1 MDGTPPV
8 TRSPAPVLAVE
19 DLRVAFHTPDAT
31 VRAVDGVSWSVGA
44 GEILGIVGESGCGKS
59 VSALAVMGLVPD
71 PPGRV
76 EGSVRLHGREL
87 IGLPENEM
95 RAIRGSA
102 ISMIFQEPLTSLDPV
117 MRVGR
122 QIAEPLLV
130 HRGLSRREA
139 SANAIELLRKM
150 HIPEPERRIAEY
162 PHQLSGGM
170 RQRVMIAMALACR
183 PAVLIADEP
192 TTALDVTIQAQILE
206 LLLDLRR
213 ELATA
218 IVFITHDLGV
228 VAETA
233 DRVVVMYAGRK
244 IEEAPVAS
252 LFARPQH
259 PYTAG
264 LLAAVPRLTSTG
276 APTRARLA
284 EIEGTVPALDR
295 AMVGC
300 RFAPRCRIASDRC
313 RRENP
318 PLVVKHERHTAA
330 CWHSERAGEA
340 VASSARALG

>member
-1 MDGTPPV
+1 MSV
-8 TRSPAPVLAVE
+8 PVLAV
-19 DLRVAFHTPDAT
+19 DGLGVTFRTPDAT

-76 EGSVRLHGREL
+76 EGSVRLDGREL
-87 IGLPENEM
+87 VGLPEGEM

-102 ISMIFQEPLTSLDPV
+102 VSMIFQEPMSSLDPV
-117 MRVGR
+117 MRIGR
-122 QIAEPLLV
+122 QIAEPLVV
-130 HRGLSRREA
+130 HRGLSWRAARA
-139 SANAIELLRKM
+139 HALELLRKTQ
-150 HIPEPERRIAEY
+150 IPEPERRIDEY

-192 TTALDVTIQAQILE
+192 TTALDVTIQAQILD

-228 VAETA
+228 IAETA

-244 IEEAPVAS
+244 VEEAPVAS

-264 LLAAVPRLTSTG
+264 LLAAVPRLSGG
-276 APTRARLA
+276 APARARLA

-295 AMVGC
+295 ETVGC
-300 RFAPRCRIASDRC
+300 RFAPRCRIATERC
-313 RRENP
+313 RRDDP
-318 PLVVKHERHTAA
+318 PLTQKHDQHFAA
-330 CWHSERAGEA
+330 CWHSERAAHA
-340 VASSARALG
+340 VAQFRA